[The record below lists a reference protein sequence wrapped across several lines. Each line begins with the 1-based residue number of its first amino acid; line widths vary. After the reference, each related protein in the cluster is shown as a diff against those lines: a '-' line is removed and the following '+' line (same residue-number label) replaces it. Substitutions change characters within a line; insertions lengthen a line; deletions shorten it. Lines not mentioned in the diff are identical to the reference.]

1 MHFLSPNYLPLH
13 LQPKFSFIIHCAHV
27 VVAAVLLCLLAL
39 QRRRACAPAAPLRAR
54 PPLLHP
60 RLDVAVTADAVVVA
74 VASVGVRLACRR
86 SQRNTFR
93 LHKNTTF
100 VCLDA
105 FRDVWSVDLVI

>member
-1 MHFLSPNYLPLH
+1 MLLWPPCYSACSLCSVGAHAHRPLLFAHALLS
-13 LQPKFSFIIHCAHV
+13 F
-27 VVAAVLLCLLAL
+27 
-39 QRRRACAPAAPLRAR
+39 
-54 PPLLHP
+54 LHP

-100 VCLDA
+100 VCWDA